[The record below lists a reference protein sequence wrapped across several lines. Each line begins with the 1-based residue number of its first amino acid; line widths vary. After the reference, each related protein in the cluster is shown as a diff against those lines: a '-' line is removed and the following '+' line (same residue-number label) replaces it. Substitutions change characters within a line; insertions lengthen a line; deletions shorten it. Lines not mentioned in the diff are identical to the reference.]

1 MRRPL
6 LPVALALAALTV
18 AALSGCGGAV
28 FTSRGAGGE
37 AGAGAGAGAPAA
49 PGTGS
54 AAPSSKP
61 ASPQWNSQPP
71 PAGRGPR
78 DYDPEADA
86 GADLAAALA
95 AAKQDGR
102 PVLIDFGADWCVDC
116 RVLGVRFRQ
125 AGPAA
130 LLAKYHVV
138 KVDVGEFD
146 RNLDVAERYVD
157 LGTSG
162 IPALAVLD
170 PASGDIKVATNQGEF
185 SSARSMSA
193 AQVEEFLKRWL

>member
-1 MRRPL
+1 M
-6 LPVALALAALTV
+6 
-18 AALSGCGGAV
+18 AALSGCGSGV
-28 FTSRGAGGE
+28 LTSRASGAGD
-37 AGAGAGAGAPAA
+37 GAPAA
-49 PGTGS
+49 PASGS

-61 ASPQWNSQPP
+61 GPPQRSAQAP
-71 PAGRGPR
+71 PAGRGQA
-78 DYDPEADA
+78 DYDPKADA
-86 GADLAAALA
+86 GADIAAALA

-102 PVLIDFGADWCVDC
+102 PVLIDFGADWCLDC
-116 RVLGVRFRQ
+116 RVLGARFRQ

-138 KVDVGEFD
+138 KVDIGEFD
-146 RNLDVAERYVD
+146 RNLNVAERYVD

-185 SSARSMSA
+185 SGARSMSA
-193 AQVEEFLKRWL
+193 AQVEEFLTRWL

>member
-1 MRRPL
+1 MAARSSPPEVTPEQEPAPRPL
-6 LPVALALAALTV
+6 L
-18 AALSGCGGAV
+18 
-28 FTSRGAGGE
+28 
-37 AGAGAGAGAPAA
+37 A
-49 PGTGS
+49 PGLRRRPRSRPHRSGIRS
-54 AAPSSKP
+54 R
-61 ASPQWNSQPP
+61 P

-86 GADLAAALA
+86 GADIAAALA

-146 RNLDVAERYVD
+146 RNLNVAERYVD